1 VINVEYDMP
10 LLTPLLTTLLAV
22 LLCLDQRKAALT
34 GGIP

>member
-1 VINVEYDMP
+1 MP

-34 GGIP
+34 GGLPWRGV